1 MKSRVCNIE
10 CFEGSAFVRIRSPF
24 YVFGENQ
31 AESKNYLPE
40 SKRLEGESLRF
51 YIGVVGFSE
60 RLRFLQ
66 GGQRLYFSS
75 CCICSCNSR
84 AFSPATFAKSSVE
97 SA

>member
-40 SKRLEGESLRF
+40 NK
-51 YIGVVGFSE
+51 
-60 RLRFLQ
+60 
-66 GGQRLYFSS
+66 
-75 CCICSCNSR
+75 N
-84 AFSPATFAKSSVE
+84 
-97 SA
+97 